1 LRLTEA
7 GARKT
12 LSDTG
17 IFLINYSEHFIYAGL
32 FLILFFCGLGLPVP
46 EEITVLTGGFLINL
60 GFTRFY
66 PTLAAV
72 FVGVLT
78 GDMALYSIGRR
89 WGHGIITHRHMR
101 KIFSEERLERV
112 RRFFREHGSRT
123 IFIARFISGF
133 RVAAFLAAGT
143 MGMKPGKFLFLD
155 FLAALIGVPLLLG
168 LGYYFGEHVGW
179 LANFFTRVDS
189 LIKTG
194 AVLGGLIVLGY
205 FIWKRK
211 KSAPLK

>member
-1 LRLTEA
+1 M
-7 GARKT
+7 
-12 LSDTG
+12 SDIG
-17 IFLINYSEHFIYAGL
+17 IFLINYSEHFIYTGL
-32 FLILFFCGLGLPVP
+32 FLILFFSGLGLPIP
-46 EEITVLTGGFLINL
+46 EEITLLTGGFLINL
-60 GFTRFY
+60 GFARFY
-66 PTLAAV
+66 PTLATV

-78 GDMALYSIGRR
+78 GDMAMYSIGRR

-112 RRFFREHGSRT
+112 RQFFRDHGSKT

-155 FLAALIGVPLLLG
+155 FLAALIAVPLLLL
-168 LGYYFGEHVGW
+168 LGYYFGAYIEW
-179 LANFFTRVDS
+179 LANVFTRVDS
-189 LIKTG
+189 LLKMG

-205 FIWKRK
+205 FLLKRK
-211 KSAPLK
+211 KSTPVK